1 MHEPATLGSGGQGYF
16 DRPPARI
23 CLAIVIGIAG
33 AGIANLAAVPLPYLL
48 GPLATCAVAAVC
60 GMPVAAVPLGRELG
74 QVAVGLAIG
83 LRFVPAV
90 LVATLQLLPT
100 MVLVTIATVVL
111 TTMAAVLLCKLA
123 AIDRRTAFFAT
134 AAAGL
139 AEMAVVAHQKGADS
153 DIVAVVHLIRVI
165 TIVTT
170 VPFLVTIFGTEGAV
184 QFVPMRFEGEAA
196 ALVFLLVLAAASAYL
211 VKPLRFPNSWLLVP
225 TALGALVA
233 GLGLGPFAVPHALL
247 TVAQVAIGIWLGCR
261 FRREVVRRLPRVTV
275 SAFATTALLVV
286 AACAVAW
293 ALSATTGL
301 SFVTSLLAV
310 APAGVT
316 EMVLTATAM
325 HLDAATVTAFQIM
338 RIAVVMT
345 TILST
350 FRAFE
355 ALSRRMD
362 GTSI

>member
-1 MHEPATLGSGGQGYF
+1 
-16 DRPPARI
+16 
-23 CLAIVIGIAG
+23 
-33 AGIANLAAVPLPYLL
+33 LAA
-48 GPLATCAVAAVC
+48 CAVAAVC
-60 GMPVAAVPLGRELG
+60 GAPVAAIPYGRELG

-83 LRFVPAV
+83 LRFVPVV
-90 LVATLQLLPT
+90 LMATLKLMPA
-100 MVLVTIATVVL
+100 MVFATIATIAA
-111 TTMAAVLLCKLA
+111 TMAAAVMMHKFA
-123 AIDRRTAFFAT
+123 RIDRRTAFFAT

-165 TIVTT
+165 AIVTT

-184 QFVPMRFEGEAA
+184 NTVPVRFESEA
-196 ALVFLLVLAAASAYL
+196 LVLAALFVVSGVAAYL
-211 VKPLRFPNSWLLVP
+211 VRPLHFPNTWLLIP
-225 TALGALVA
+225 TALGAVVA
-233 GLGLGPFAVPHALL
+233 GSGFGPFAVPHAVL
-247 TVAQVAIGIWLGCR
+247 TIAQIVIGVWLGCR
-261 FRREVVRRLPRVTV
+261 FRREMVGRLPRVTV
-275 SAFATTALLVV
+275 SAFITTAFLI
-286 AACAVAW
+286 AAASAFAW
-293 ALSATTGL
+293 VLSAMTGL

-310 APAGVT
+310 APAGIT

-345 TILST
+345 TILFT

-362 GTSI
+362 GISI